1 MIIKLAITFLIV
13 TTLPTYAVVRNVDL
27 DCYSDQTVI
36 NEQSSIFMAQG
47 TINGQQ
53 VPKRYIVKNNGKAE
67 KVKED
72 AKKNGG
78 TFIMSIDSQD
88 ATVVSFEYAD
98 DVAAFT
104 ALGYSDDME
113 TDPPRFSMRSRASIN
128 VTSQLQ
134 AIEVLMSMGSFP
146 NLNAAQ
152 EIP

>member
-13 TTLPTYAVVRNVDL
+13 TTLPVYAVVRNVDL
-27 DCYSDQTVI
+27 DCHSDQTVI

-47 TINGQQ
+47 TINDQQ

-72 AKKNGG
+72 AIKNGG

-113 TDPPRFSMRSRASIN
+113 RDPPRFSMRSRASKN

-134 AIEVLMSMGSFP
+134 AIEALMSIGAFP
-146 NLNAAQ
+146 DLNAAQ